1 MLIPGKCT
9 AHHDAKNG
17 PRTPIVQK
25 RRPGVVTTW
34 KMASHR
40 QAGSGRRDA
49 LLRSQC
55 YEPVCFG
62 LALPAPPPCGESAR
76 GESGLLAPALSGR
89 DVSEID
95 SEAAE

>member
-1 MLIPGKCT
+1 MMQRT
-9 AHHDAKNG
+9 AHERQLLWAEKK
-17 PRTPIVQK
+17 TTQAK